1 MISARKIKLRHRTH
15 TFISK
20 KQVFEFMGDPN
31 FQWGPGRSGLR
42 YGDIRSH
49 QKRPHVR
56 RDGHGKMELNDVPI
70 DTIHAWR
77 KNIKKLE
84 AADRVTIRNELRMQ
98 KRARDFA
105 QRFKRWY
112 GKQQVK
118 AMKNC
123 STI

>member
-1 MISARKIKLRHRTH
+1 MISARKIKLRHRTR

-31 FQWGPGRSGLR
+31 FQWGPYRNGLR

-56 RDGHGKMELNDVPI
+56 RAGHGKTELNDVPI
-70 DTIHAWR
+70 DTIHARR
-77 KNIKKLE
+77 KNSKKLDAE
-84 AADRVTIRNELRMQ
+84 DRTSARNELRMQ
-98 KRARDFA
+98 KQARDFA
-105 QRFKRWY
+105 QRLKRWY